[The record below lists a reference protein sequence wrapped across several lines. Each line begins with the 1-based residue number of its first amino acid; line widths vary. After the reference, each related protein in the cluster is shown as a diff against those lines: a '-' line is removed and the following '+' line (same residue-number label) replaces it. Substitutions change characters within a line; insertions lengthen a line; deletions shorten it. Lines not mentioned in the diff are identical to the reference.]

1 MGSAIAS
8 NKQNRSTIAEFDVAI
23 DSSSSRAIA
32 DIIDDNE
39 RVFGSLVGPD
49 GLTYVD
55 GDTSRRVSNPVVAV
69 VTGSR
74 IVFAAMDERDNGG
87 GSLDYTDLASVQ
99 IEDDRVVFTT
109 SEGVR
114 CEVPL
119 SADEPGVD
127 ETCAHLHWVGDI
139 RSRVVASSN
148 DVDLAVGEIE
158 DHAAAME
165 WEQAEAKYAEMRRTL
180 DDLVVRLDATPVSYT
195 ALAPEITELER
206 TLEKACVRMLVE
218 RAESEVAL
226 ADQLLVKGDY
236 DRVGSVLRDA
246 ERDTVRARSHA
257 AVLERPDSFRF
268 GEQREIFDSLDQ
280 VTEQIGGL
288 ATGLLES
295 GHDARRRAATTGNP
309 ETAADLLETSLD
321 CYRSFRDLGLAVD
334 PGEPPSE
341 ATIQRLEETHA
352 SLREVANTAETQPA
366 DESRPEE
373 NGSRSQDPEA
383 PPQMVTNGPAQA
395 PAVEET
401 AGDTGG
407 QQESGP
413 PPSDEDDSGTRV
425 TDKVINQLTQAIRR
439 SGAETE

>member
-1 MGSAIAS
+1 MPDFS
-8 NKQNRSTIAEFDVAI
+8 VAK
-23 DSSSSRAIA
+23 DPSSSRAIA

-55 GDTSRRVSNPVVAV
+55 GDTSRQVSNPVVAV

-74 IVFAAMDERDNGG
+74 IVFAAMDERDSGG
-87 GSLDYTDLASVQ
+87 GSLDYAELASVQ
-99 IEDDRVVFTT
+99 IEDGRVVLTT

-119 SADEPGVD
+119 TEDEPGVD
-127 ETCAHLHWVGDI
+127 ETCAHLRWVGDI
-139 RSRVVASSN
+139 RSRVVASKN

-165 WEQAEAKYAEMRRTL
+165 WEKAQTKYTEMRRTL

-206 TLEKACVRMLVE
+206 TLEKAYVRMLVE
-218 RAESEVAL
+218 RAESELAL
-226 ADQLLVKGDY
+226 ADQLLVNGDY
-236 DRVGSVLRDA
+236 DRVGSVLRET
-246 ERDTVRARSHA
+246 ERDTTRARSHA

-280 VTEQIGGL
+280 VTEQTGSL
-288 ATGLLES
+288 ATRLLES

-309 ETAADLLETSLD
+309 EIAVELLGTSLD
-321 CYRSFRDLGLAVD
+321 CYRSVRELAVD
-334 PGEPPSE
+334 LDEPPSE
-341 ATIQRLEETHA
+341 ATIQRLEGTLA
-352 SLREVANTAETQPA
+352 SLREVANAAETQP
-366 DESRPEE
+366 DSEPETQGG
-373 NGSRSQDPEA
+373 GSRAQDPEA
-383 PPQMVTNGPAQA
+383 PPEMVTSGPAQG
-395 PAVEET
+395 PAMEK
-401 AGDTGG
+401 AASDGG
-407 QQESGP
+407 SRRESGA
-413 PPSDEDDSGTRV
+413 PSASENDSGSRV

-439 SGAETE
+439 SDPETE